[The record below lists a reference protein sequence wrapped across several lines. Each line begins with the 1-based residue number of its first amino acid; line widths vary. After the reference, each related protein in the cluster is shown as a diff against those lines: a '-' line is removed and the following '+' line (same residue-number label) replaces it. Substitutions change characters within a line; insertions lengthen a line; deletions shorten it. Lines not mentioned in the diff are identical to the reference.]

1 MKTTDDDSRITVEG
15 ELYASPRDTLAFLE
29 TKPPLPGQSVP
40 IADGLRWARLPLPME
55 LNHINVWL
63 MRDGDGWLLVDTGLA
78 HDVSRAAWH
87 SLDTGTLDGRPLR
100 RILVTHDHPDHMGLA
115 HWLQQRHGAPLWMS
129 SVGHESTAIAL
140 RAASTGELSSRR
152 NAFLA
157 MHGLELLP
165 ELNQKV
171 EASSPGRWYGE
182 LPSLDRAT
190 AGGDRVV
197 VDDREWEVIETS
209 GHCRGH
215 LCLYDA
221 RNEILISGDQVLPT
235 ISPNVSVLSARPDAN
250 PLGEFLESL
259 ALLGRCAPGTLV
271 LPSHGRPFRGLH
283 RRLEAKYYCLS
294 MFPYPSGRLHMGHV
308 RNYTIGDVLSRF
320 ARMQGRNVLQP
331 MGWDAFGLPAE
342 NAAMANG
349 VPPAKWTRDNI
360 AYMKRQLK
368 ALGFAIDWSREVATC
383 DPSTTAGTSGCSCA
397 CARRAS
403 PTRRPASS
411 TGIPV
416 DQTVLANEQVI
427 DGAAGAPARWS
438 RSARSR
444 CTTSRITR
452 YADELLARSD
462 TSPAGPSACAG
473 DAGQLDRPQ
482 RRREIDFPYAS
493 TTPTR

>member
-1 MKTTDDDSRITVEG
+1 MKTTDDDSRITIEG
-15 ELYASPRDTLAFLE
+15 ELYASPRDALDFLE

-63 MRDGDGWLLVDTGLA
+63 MRESGGWLLVDTGLA
-78 HDVSRAAWH
+78 HDVSRAAWQ

-157 MHGLELLP
+157 MHGLELPP

-283 RRLEAKYYCLS
+283 RRLDALRSHHLQQLETLHRACDGPRSAHSLVEVMFGRSLRGFHQVLAMGETIAHLNCLWHAGSVERRVDEA
-294 MFPYPSGRLHMGHV
+294 GHI
-308 RNYTIGDVLSRF
+308 TF
-320 ARMQGRNVLQP
+320 AR
-331 MGWDAFGLPAE
+331 
-342 NAAMANG
+342 
-349 VPPAKWTRDNI
+349 T
-360 AYMKRQLK
+360 
-368 ALGFAIDWSREVATC
+368 
-383 DPSTTAGTSGCSCA
+383 
-397 CARRAS
+397 
-403 PTRRPASS
+403 
-411 TGIPV
+411 
-416 DQTVLANEQVI
+416 
-427 DGAAGAPARWS
+427 
-438 RSARSR
+438 
-444 CTTSRITR
+444 
-452 YADELLARSD
+452 
-462 TSPAGPSACAG
+462 
-473 DAGQLDRPQ
+473 
-482 RRREIDFPYAS
+482 
-493 TTPTR
+493 